1 MKMVRVVCVAVI
13 ASFVIAALPKT
24 TWAESTGSPVSVD
37 LRAAI
42 NRAAAQSV
50 AEARDTS
57 SPFSGSRPAARAKQS
72 MGGGGG
78 SMMMVWTVVGTLTGL
93 ATTYFV
99 VKEMRKQTDRAAEGQ

>member
-1 MKMVRVVCVAVI
+1 MKMVRIVCVAVI

-24 TWAESTGSPVSVD
+24 TWAEGTPVSVD

-42 NRAAAQSV
+42 DRAAAQSV

-57 SPFSGSRPAARAKQS
+57 SPFPGSRPAARAKQS

-99 VKEMRKQTDRAAEGQ
+99 VKEMRKQTERAAEGQ